1 MTLSR
6 REFLRRSGCSVL
18 SVGAL
23 ASGIDRFGLLQA
35 FAEGTSYRALV
46 CIFLAGGN
54 DGNNLLVPLDAAG
67 YTAYAA
73 ARNAAGLA
81 IAQGTLLPIKPTRIG
96 TEFGLHPSL
105 AAVHPFFADG
115 RLAIVTTVGP
125 LSA

>member
-6 REFLRRSGCSVL
+6 REFLRRSGCSVRG
-18 SVGAL
+18 VRAF
-23 ASGIDRFGLLQA
+23 ASGIDRLGLLQA

-81 IAQGTLLPIKPTRIG
+81 IAQGTLLPIKPKSIG

-125 LSA
+125 L